1 MNPEVVGET
10 DKETLGKSAAKVI
23 DKLEEMGYIPKA
35 TQKRAYSMEEERLIE
50 ERLRALGYI

>member
-10 DKETLGKSAAKVI
+10 DKETLGKNAAKVI

-35 TQKRAYSMEEERLIE
+35 TQIKGEPTPGRRRGSSKS
-50 ERLRALGYI
+50 G